1 MAPNY
6 LPEDIVFCR
15 RSKKIKINDVVVMD
29 VKSHG
34 RILKRICSITDE
46 GVYVNGDNKSYPSP
60 IYEALH
66 QKISII
72 GIVVFKLPS
81 IFTFS

>member
-15 RSKKIKINDVVVMD
+15 RSKKIKINDVVVM
-29 VKSHG
+29 
-34 RILKRICSITDE
+34 DE